1 MAQKPETKFRQKL
14 RAELEEIPNS
24 FWESIQQKAIQGTP
38 DLLGCVNG
46 RFVGLELK
54 ASLVSKL
61 TPLQEHKLSLIR
73 KAGGFGEMVCPENK
87 DDILRELY
95 SFSLEKK

>member
-1 MAQKPETKFRQKL
+1 MAQKLETKFRQKL

-38 DLLGCVNG
+38 DLLGCVNS

-54 ASLVSKL
+54 ASLASKI

-95 SFSLEKK
+95 LFSMEKK